1 MRTTCFCK
9 TSIRITFWK
18 CRQPKNVVRISL
30 WEKCGQHF
38 FEKWYGHFIIFLKK
52 KIQITF
58 LRKFMDNFR
67 HPNIL
72 KMRTTLQFKK
82 NCTSFSCLWKVQT
95 LKSRTWNVKHVN
107 KHFQLSLPVNSHK
120 FIHTLKSRSW
130 NVKHA
135 NKHFQ
140 ISLTVNSHIA
150 IVKPFLQSVHIK
162 AALLKI
168 WDLNFDNFSEFKA
181 YLPKS

>member
-18 CRQPKNVVRISL
+18 CGQPKNVVRISL

-58 LRKFMDNFR
+58 LRNSWT
-67 HPNIL
+67 IL
-72 KMRTTLQFKK
+72 GIPIFWKWGQHYNSKK
-82 NCTSFSCLWKVQT
+82 NCMSFSCLWKVQT

-107 KHFQLSLPVNSHK
+107 KHFQLSLPVNSHQSSSHSEIK
-120 FIHTLKSRSW
+120 KLKC
-130 NVKHA
+130 KTCE
-135 NKHFQ
+135 Q
-140 ISLTVNSHIA
+140 T
-150 IVKPFLQSVHIK
+150 
-162 AALLKI
+162 
-168 WDLNFDNFSEFKA
+168 FSN
-181 YLPKS
+181 